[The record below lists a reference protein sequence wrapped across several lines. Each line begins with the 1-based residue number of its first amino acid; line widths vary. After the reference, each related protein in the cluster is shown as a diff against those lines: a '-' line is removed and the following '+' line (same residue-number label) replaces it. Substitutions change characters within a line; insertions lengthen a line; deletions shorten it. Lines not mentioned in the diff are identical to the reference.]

1 MIGGAYLCYEGTEK
15 VFEIVLPHQARAHE
29 NKLGTIA
36 LNAQSL
42 EDTKVASAIKT
53 DFILSAE
60 VMAITLAAV
69 PDSTFLTQAAVL
81 TVVGIG
87 ITAAVYGAVAL
98 IVKADDAGMAL
109 AARRADG
116 LLNPIVRAL
125 GRTLVFGMPVFLK
138 LLSGVGMAAMI
149 WVGGGIVVHGLESER
164 RWLGMRSVT
173 SPKSPLMGF
182 RT

>member
-69 PDSTFLTQAAVL
+69 PDSTFLTQAAVAN
-81 TVVGIG
+81 G
-87 ITAAVYGAVAL
+87 
-98 IVKADDAGMAL
+98 
-109 AARRADG
+109 RRHRQ
-116 LLNPIVRAL
+116 N
-125 GRTLVFGMPVFLK
+125 GRRLWRL
-138 LLSGVGMAAMI
+138 
-149 WVGGGIVVHGLESER
+149 
-164 RWLGMRSVT
+164 
-173 SPKSPLMGF
+173 
-182 RT
+182 